1 MHAVHMARAKTAT
14 ALSDPRRALILKLV
28 EERGPITQAQMV
40 KALNMSW
47 GQVQWHLYIL
57 EREGKIRR
65 VTKNSLT
72 YYVSATAPI
81 DFSSDLE

>member
-1 MHAVHMARAKTAT
+1 MARAKNAT
-14 ALSDPRRALILKLV
+14 ALSDPGRALILRLV
-28 EERGPITQAQMV
+28 EEKGPITQAQIA

-47 GQVQWHLYIL
+47 GRVQWHLYVL

-65 VTKNSLT
+65 VTKNSHT

-81 DFSSDLE
+81 DF

>member
-1 MHAVHMARAKTAT
+1 MARAKTAT
-14 ALSDPRRALILKLV
+14 ALSDPRRALILRLV
-28 EERGPITQAQMV
+28 EEKGPITQAQIA

-47 GQVQWHLYIL
+47 GQLQWHLYVL

-65 VTKNSLT
+65 VTKSGFT

>member
-1 MHAVHMARAKTAT
+1 MARAKTAT
-14 ALSDPRRALILKLV
+14 AHSDPRRALILRLV
-28 EERGPITQAQMV
+28 EEKGPITQAQMV

-47 GQVQWHLYIL
+47 GQLQWHLYVL

-65 VTKNSLT
+65 VTKNSFT

>member
-1 MHAVHMARAKTAT
+1 MARAKTAT
-14 ALSDPRRALILKLV
+14 ALSDPRRALILRLV
-28 EERGPITQAQMV
+28 EEKGPITQAQIA

-47 GQVQWHLYIL
+47 GRVQWHLYVL